1 MGGNREPERD
11 IVGGFVARIII
22 LWFAAGNIDSVG
34 VALRQYCLHPKIDVF
49 LAMHQD
55 RCLSRYI
62 AKTIYFFWTKRV
74 YHFEFTKKLKCNCMS
89 VARKLYL

>member
-11 IVGGFVARIII
+11 IVGGGFVARIII
-22 LWFAAGNIDSVG
+22 LWFTAGNIDSVE

-55 RCLSRYI
+55 KCLSRYI
-62 AKTIYFFWTKRV
+62 AKTIYFFGRREYITSNSPKNSNA
-74 YHFEFTKKLKCNCMS
+74 T
-89 VARKLYL
+89 A